1 VNFFFRTSTGEFWA
15 GTQNGLLQIGMDG
28 SWVGF
33 ESAEPTHR
41 QILSACEDLEGS
53 LWVGTGH
60 GLNRYRQGVLE
71 SYIDL
76 EPRAIDVVSALHAD
90 ADGAVWIGTDRGL
103 WRHRAGQF
111 FAFEAKHGGPPVV
124 GQILE
129 DDRGHL
135 WFAQGEVLS
144 RFSKAQLNAVADGR
158 AERVESRSFSRGAA
172 MRTSLVGGC
181 VRAVKTRDGLLA
193 FAADHG
199 VLLVDPIDPP
209 RMDTPPPVMIEQ
221 LVLNGEP
228 LPLPAFG
235 PGSGPAG
242 PVVLPPG
249 YNRIEIHYA
258 GLAFVAPHGVR
269 FRHRLRGLSEAWEDT
284 GASRMA
290 QFRALPPGRYDFEV
304 AAAQG
309 SGAWSQPPVG
319 LSLRVLAPW
328 WQGTWLKA
336 AVGASLLL
344 SAGGWYALR
353 MRRLE
358 HMNTARRD
366 FSMRLLEREESE
378 RRRLSRELHDGLGQ
392 DLLVIKNQATLLGQQ
407 LPAEREDLQRT
418 AREIAEASQAA
429 IEGARTIAYNLRPAD
444 LDRAGLTRSLA
455 AMLDRAGA
463 SASLTLDHALENL
476 DGSLAPEA
484 EVALY
489 RVTQELTKNLLKHA
503 DARRA
508 FVDLRRAPDAV
519 ELAVADDGRG
529 FDPAV
534 VRSRVG
540 PGKGLGLD
548 SIHERV
554 AMLDGEVRMESA
566 PGQGTRFLIRIPLR
580 PAPGETERI
589 T

>member
-1 VNFFFRTSTGEFWA
+1 
-15 GTQNGLLQIGMDG
+15 
-28 SWVGF
+28 
-33 ESAEPTHR
+33 
-41 QILSACEDLEGS
+41 
-53 LWVGTGH
+53 
-60 GLNRYRQGVLE
+60 
-71 SYIDL
+71 
-76 EPRAIDVVSALHAD
+76 
-90 ADGAVWIGTDRGL
+90 
-103 WRHRAGQF
+103 
-111 FAFEAKHGGPPVV
+111 
-124 GQILE
+124 
-129 DDRGHL
+129 
-135 WFAQGEVLS
+135 
-144 RFSKAQLNAVADGR
+144 
-158 AERVESRSFSRGAA
+158 
-172 MRTSLVGGC
+172 
-181 VRAVKTRDGLLA
+181 VKTRDGLLA

-209 RMDTPPPVMIEQ
+209 RVDTPPPVMIEQ

-258 GLAFVAPHGVR
+258 GLAFVAPHRVR

-309 SGAWSQPPVG
+309 SGAWSQPPVT

-353 MRRLE
+353 MRQLE

-407 LPAEREDLQRT
+407 LPSERADLQRT

-429 IEGARTIAYNLRPAD
+429 IEGARAIAYNLRPAD

-455 AMLDRAGA
+455 AMLDRAAA
-463 SASLTLDHALENL
+463 SASLALDHALENL

-484 EVALY
+484 EVVLY
-489 RVTQELTKNLLKHA
+489 RVTQELTKNILKHA

-529 FDPAV
+529 FDPAI

-580 PAPGETERI
+580 PTLRESESTAPC
-589 T
+589 